1 MADPQRISCDM
12 IDDDVAV
19 VQFKDRKI
27 LDEGVIQD
35 LGRELFGLVEEAKHK
50 KILLDSTNVE
60 FLSSA
65 ALGKLI
71 SMHKKVDQAEGKL
84 EMCSIRPEIYDVFKI
99 TRLNEKFDIYDDR
112 DTALGAFR
120 A

>member
-1 MADPQRISCDM
+1 MADPQRISCDV
-12 IDDDVAV
+12 IDDVAV

-50 KILLDSTNVE
+50 KILLDFTNVE

-71 SMHKKVDQAEGKL
+71 SMHKKVEQAEGKL
-84 EMCSIRPEIYDVFKI
+84 QMCSIRPEIYDVFKI

-112 DTALGAFR
+112 ETALGAFR

>member
-50 KILLDSTNVE
+50 KILLDFTNVE
-60 FLSSA
+60 FA
-65 ALGKLI
+65 N
-71 SMHKKVDQAEGKL
+71 
-84 EMCSIRPEIYDVFKI
+84 R
-99 TRLNEKFDIYDDR
+99 R
-112 DTALGAFR
+112 
-120 A
+120 